1 MMKMTDETSTGRL
14 RLFVA
19 IPIPESVR
27 NEMARV
33 QRELQS
39 LAPRRAIGWT
49 RPEQFHLT
57 LRFLGGVPMASLED
71 LKAAVGAVCANAQSL
86 HLRAAGVG
94 FFPNARSPRVVW
106 AGIQDAERVLIDF
119 QKRIEAAV
127 RPFTAE
133 LGAENFTGHA
143 TLGRVRD
150 LKRFDAV
157 KLAAHAQTIK
167 DRVFGEWMAREI
179 EIVRSEL
186 SPAGALHT
194 TLAAFFMAGGI
205 ESFET
210 PAKTA

>member
-1 MMKMTDETSTGRL
+1 
-14 RLFVA
+14 
-19 IPIPESVR
+19 
-27 NEMARV
+27 
-33 QRELQS
+33 
-39 LAPRRAIGWT
+39 
-49 RPEQFHLT
+49 

-71 LKAAVGAVCANAQSL
+71 LKAAVGAVCANAPPLQ
-86 HLRAAGVG
+86 LRAAGIG
-94 FFPNARSPRVVW
+94 FFPNTRSPRVVW

-157 KLAAHAQTIK
+157 KLAAQKLAAHAQTIK